1 MLAKLLESPFG
12 DDERKAEEW
21 HFSHQFSHKQILQA
35 LQNTFDIQLD
45 DFQIYPYNP
54 KDQQEWL
61 IKHQSLH
68 NAFTG
73 YLQFTGSDLNR
84 VDFNDP
90 QQQQEWIS
98 ENYTE
103 HYSAHIALNLG
114 A

>member
-1 MLAKLLESPFG
+1 MLARLIENPFSG
-12 DDERKAEEW
+12 DERVSDSW
-21 HFSHQFSHKQILQA
+21 HFSHANSHKQILQA
-35 LQNTFDIQLD
+35 LQNNFQIQLVD
-45 DFQIYPYNP
+45 YPLYPFNP
-54 KDQQEWL
+54 KDEQDWL
-61 IKHQSLH
+61 IRHQSMH

-90 QQQQEWIS
+90 KQQQDWIS

-103 HYSAHIALNLG
+103 HYSAHVALNLG

>member
-1 MLAKLLESPFG
+1 MLARLLENPFN
-12 DDERKAEEW
+12 DERTGEEW
-21 HFSHQFSHKQILQA
+21 HFHHANHHRQIFQA
-35 LQNTFDIQLD
+35 LQTKDSIQLID
-45 DFQIYPYNP
+45 YPIYPFNP
-54 KDQQEWL
+54 KNNQEWL
-61 IKHQSLH
+61 IWHQSMH

-73 YLQFTGSDLNR
+73 YLQFTGADLNR

-103 HYSAHIALNLG
+103 HYSADTILNLG